1 MSRGMDKE
9 VMVHTYNGILLSHK
23 NVHKSA
29 FESVTIDL
37 TEPRA
42 YTKLR
47 VNDEKSV
54 DLE

>member
-1 MSRGMDKE
+1 MEYCSAIKM
-9 VMVHTYNGILLSHK
+9 YI
-23 NVHKSA
+23 KSA